1 MQNCNITCET
11 YDVKI
16 KNSKRNMK
24 KRLNNFH
31 GEMREICI
39 IKSRVRVA
47 PLRKLYFAFKD
58 V

>member
-1 MQNCNITCET
+1 V

-16 KNSKRNMK
+16 KNSKRNAK
-24 KRLNNFH
+24 KRPNNFH